1 MKYVVKNRLKGG
13 ITWIK
18 VATFK
23 TWQQAEG
30 FIIERTEWGFVP
42 FQEWT
47 IEEVANG

>member
-23 TWQQAEG
+23 TRQQAKV